1 MPKSHDLSRL
11 SDLAEA
17 AGLIPAD
24 SYFIDAVQC
33 PAAMRYG
40 ETGSSVFEAVSAHH
54 AALELSWYIGD
65 EIRRLKGL
73 PRRAV

>member
-1 MPKSHDLSRL
+1 
-11 SDLAEA
+11 
-17 AGLIPAD
+17 
-24 SYFIDAVQC
+24 
-33 PAAMRYG
+33 MRYG